1 MYIFADLCEFAR
13 PEKSFEENPC
23 YKCNTCYWEHMR
35 TVSTDVSEEEGD
47 IEDVVILCHSDTDVS
62 EEEGDIKE
70 VVILCHSDRDKWKTI
85 CSTCVKTCHSG

>member
-1 MYIFADLCEFAR
+1 M
-13 PEKSFEENPC
+13 
-23 YKCNTCYWEHMR
+23 
-35 TVSTDVSEEEGD
+35 STDVSEEEGD